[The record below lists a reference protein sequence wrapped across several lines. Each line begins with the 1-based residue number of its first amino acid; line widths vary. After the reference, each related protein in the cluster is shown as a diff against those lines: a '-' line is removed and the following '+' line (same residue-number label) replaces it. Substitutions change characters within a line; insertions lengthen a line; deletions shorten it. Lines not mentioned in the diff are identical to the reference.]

1 MKTKFLLFAA
11 LIAIAFCFTSCSKDD
26 NDSSGNLI
34 VGTWVYT
41 AYNGSE
47 TVTFT
52 SKGKF
57 HSVAVSGGSKTT
69 LKGSYTYNPYTEALI
84 LDVDGGDGYIYYVEF
99 IAKINGRTMVLTS
112 KDTGTTTTYTK
123 K

>member
-1 MKTKFLLFAA
+1 MLYVL
-11 LIAIAFCFTSCSKDD
+11 SKDD

-69 LKGSYTYNPYTEALI
+69 LKESYTYNHYTEVLI

-99 IAKINGRTMVLTS
+99 TAKINGRTMVLTS

>member
-11 LIAIAFCFTSCSKDD
+11 LIAIAFCFASCSKDD
-26 NDSSGNLI
+26 NDSSSNPI
-34 VGTWVYT
+34 VGTWSYT

-57 HSVAVSGGSKTT
+57 NSLTVSGGSKTT
-69 LKGSYTYNPYTEALI
+69 LNGTYTYNPYTELLI
-84 LDVDGGDGYIYYVEF
+84 LNVDGGDGYIYYVEF
-99 IAKINGRTMVLTS
+99 TAKINGKTMVLIS
-112 KDTGTTTTYTK
+112 KDTGATTTYTK